1 MNIEALNHYLEPLK
15 PWLSD
20 PFVSETMMNDP
31 HRVFVDKH
39 GGMQEYSAPELT
51 MSWSEGLASLIANY
65 TRQRLSESEPLL
77 SATLPNGER
86 TQIVLPPAC
95 EQGKVVFAI
104 RKQVVRHLTL
114 ENYEEQGAFAHTR
127 NADSHTLYDEEKE
140 LASLFQEKQ
149 WKRFLE
155 LAIVLKKN
163 ILVSG
168 ATHSGKTA
176 FLNACLRVI
185 PSHERIITLE
195 DTREVQTHHN
205 NQVNLLASKN
215 NQGVALVTMSK
226 LVATCLRLRP
236 DRIILGEIR
245 EEEALDFVNAAKTGH
260 DGTIASI
267 HATCPRVA
275 FLRLSD
281 LIQSNPATQLS
292 RQDILSDLHS
302 LIDVVVQMKRSS
314 TGAAYQVG
322 EIYSSFNQEVGNVE
336 NSRDAQQFIY
346 S

>member
-1 MNIEALNHYLEPLK
+1 MNPEQIALDHYLQPLM

-20 PFVSETMMNDP
+20 NQVSEIMINDP
-31 HRVFVDKH
+31 HRVFIDKAGH
-39 GGMQEYSAPELT
+39 MVEHCAPELT
-51 MSWSEGLASLIANY
+51 FDWSQGLGSLIANF
-65 TRQRLSESEPLL
+65 TSQRLSEKEPLL
-77 SATLPNGER
+77 SAMLPNGER

-95 EQGKVVFAI
+95 EKGKVVFAI

-114 ENYEEQGAFAHTR
+114 DDYEQRGSFERTKTS
-127 NADSHTLYDEEKE
+127 DSKSQDEEETE
-140 LASLFQEKQ
+140 LSSLFREGQ

-155 LAIVLKKN
+155 TAIARKKN
-163 ILVSG
+163 VLVSG

-195 DTREVQTHHN
+195 DTREVQTHHA
-205 NQVNLLASKN
+205 NQVNLISSKN

-226 LVATCLRLRP
+226 LVATSLRLRP

-267 HATCPRVA
+267 HASSPRIA

-281 LIQSNPATQLS
+281 LIQSNKASHLS
-292 RQDILSDLHS
+292 RKDILSDLHS
-302 LIDVVVQMKRSS
+302 LIHVVVQMKKSD
-314 TGAAYQVG
+314 TGAPYQISQ
-322 EIYSSFNQEVGNVE
+322 IYSSFNQEVSHVE
-336 NSRDAQQFIY
+336 NSGFGE
-346 S
+346 